1 MVAVLLLALVTGVVH
16 ASALVLK
23 ERQDVVALG
32 LHTDYLLDHDHTLT
46 LADVRSAPSAGSATG
61 SFTRNTEPTLNFGF
75 TQARIWLRFQIDN
88 PLDVAIT
95 RILDVRFFMLDNI
108 TLYVPDDK
116 DNYQSISNGRLNL
129 QLQGNPESRFY
140 HYRLTFAPRSQNTY
154 YMALNSGEAIGL
166 PIMLSTPEQQ
176 RQYQLLDTLL
186 MTLYGSVILST
197 LFFALF
203 MLASLRERELL
214 YYVLFL
220 CSHHL
225 IALMAMEGVPSAL
238 FGITNPYIIRD
249 TVPLFIATAILF
261 AVLFMRNFLDFKT
274 ANPALY
280 RFSHW
285 MVAAMSV
292 AVALNFIA
300 PHYYAMYGVT
310 VICMFVGT
318 GIMVSCF
325 IQAQQSCSGW
335 CTCTCLLDDL
345 VGTKPLCTVD
355 SADFLDSPHLGHML
369 HPKCAA

>member
-310 VICMFVGT
+310 VILSL
-318 GIMVSCF
+318 IH
-325 IQAQQSCSGW
+325 I
-335 CTCTCLLDDL
+335 
-345 VGTKPLCTVD
+345 
-355 SADFLDSPHLGHML
+355 
-369 HPKCAA
+369 